1 MQIFKKYR
9 WFCFLISIS
18 FLFSNCQVYQKV
30 PVTLEEAS
38 ATKQRVRIITKDNQK
53 IFYKSVVKTDNTY
66 YGLEE
71 SGSNIIQKP
80 IKTEEIQRIQIINK
94 PKSRLVSIAT
104 GTVSA
109 GLLIFLIGSNV
120 TTGAGPVGGF

>member
-1 MQIFKKYR
+1 MLIFKKYR
-9 WFCFLISIS
+9 WLCLLLTISV
-18 FLFSNCQVYQKV
+18 LFSNCQVYQKV

-38 ATKQRVRIITKDNQK
+38 VSNQRVRIITTDKQK
-53 IFYKSVVKTDNTY
+53 LLYKSIIKTDSTY
-66 YGLEE
+66 FGLEE

-94 PKSRLVSIAT
+94 PKSRLVSIAA
-104 GTVSA
+104 GTVFA

-120 TTGAGPVGGF
+120 TTGAGAVGGF